1 MNKRQANRLDMVNKM
16 AVTKKSIEIKTQKT
30 TKKATAK
37 RTISNVNTFELDE
50 KSMVLKISLPVEWNK
65 TRTGLKA
72 KNVQDVKGK
81 EYKKLS
87 IVDKAGNE
95 IYLFKTTFGYESVV
109 KDVPMPKVSKKDMSA
124 LSDEEQAMLTLLLKK
139 MSK

>member
-1 MNKRQANRLDMVNKM
+1 MKRQANRLDTVNKM
-16 AVTKKSIEIKTQKT
+16 AVTKKSIEINKTQKT

-50 KSMVLKISLPVEWNK
+50 KSMILKISLPVEWNK
-65 TRTGLKA
+65 THTGLKA
-72 KNVQDVKGK
+72 KHVQDVEGK

-95 IYLFKTTFGYESVV
+95 IYLFKTTFGYEPVV
-109 KDVPMPKVSKKDMSA
+109 KESKISKADLDTSK
-124 LSDEEQAMLTLLLKK
+124 LSDEEQKMLELLMKK

>member
-1 MNKRQANRLDMVNKM
+1 MVNEM

-37 RTISNVNTFELDE
+37 RVLSNTNTFVLDE
-50 KSMVLKISLPVEWNK
+50 KKMVLTLTVPVEWNAS
-65 TRTGLKA
+65 RTGLKA
-72 KNVQDVKGK
+72 KNLTGVPGK

-87 IVDKAGNE
+87 AVDEKGNE
-95 IYLFKTTFGYESVV
+95 IYIFKTTFGYESAV
-109 KDVPMPKVSKKDMSA
+109 KESKLSKDSLDTSK
-124 LSDEEQAMLTLLLKK
+124 LSDEEQKMLELLMKK

>member
-1 MNKRQANRLDMVNKM
+1 MVNIMTVKRTIETNKT
-16 AVTKKSIEIKTQKT
+16 AKTTAKKST
-30 TKKATAK
+30 TK
-37 RTISNVNTFELDE
+37 RTISNVNTFELDG

-72 KNVQDVKGK
+72 KHVQDVEGK

-87 IVDKAGNE
+87 IVDKVGNE
-95 IYLFKTTFGYESVV
+95 IYLFKTTFGYEPVV
-109 KDVPMPKVSKKDMSA
+109 KESKISKADLDTSK
-124 LSDEEQAMLTLLLKK
+124 LSDEEQKMLELLMKK

>member
-1 MNKRQANRLDMVNKM
+1 MVNIMTVKRTIETNKT
-16 AVTKKSIEIKTQKT
+16 AKTTAKKST
-30 TKKATAK
+30 TK

-50 KSMVLKISLPVEWNK
+50 KAMILKIELPVEWNK
-65 TRTGLKA
+65 AHNGLRA
-72 KNVQDVKGK
+72 KNVQDVEGK

-95 IYLFKTTFGYESVV
+95 IYLFKTTFGYEPVV
-109 KDVPMPKVSKKDMSA
+109 KESKISKANLDTSK
-124 LSDEEQAMLTLLLKK
+124 LSDEEQEVLSLLLKK

>member
-1 MNKRQANRLDMVNKM
+1 MVNKM

-37 RTISNVNTFELDE
+37 RVLSNTNTFVLDE
-50 KSMVLKISLPVEWNK
+50 KKMVLTLTVPVEWNAS
-65 TRTGLKA
+65 RTGLKA
-72 KNVQDVKGK
+72 KNLTDVPGK

-87 IVDKAGNE
+87 AVDEKGNE
-95 IYLFKTTFGYESVV
+95 VYIFKTTFGYESVV
-109 KDVPMPKVSKKDMSA
+109 KESKLSKDSLDTSKLSNDEQKMLA
-124 LSDEEQAMLTLLLKK
+124 LLIKK

>member
-1 MNKRQANRLDMVNKM
+1 MVNI
-16 AVTKKSIEIKTQKT
+16 VTVKRTIETNKTAKTTAKKST
-30 TKKATAK
+30 TK

-65 TRTGLKA
+65 THTGLKA
-72 KNVQDVKGK
+72 KHVQDVEGK

-87 IVDKAGNE
+87 IVDKVGNE
-95 IYLFKTTFGYESVV
+95 IYLFKTTFGYEPVV
-109 KDVPMPKVSKKDMSA
+109 KESKISKADLDTSK
-124 LSDEEQAMLTLLLKK
+124 LSDEEQKMLELLMKK

>member
-1 MNKRQANRLDMVNKM
+1 MVNKM

-37 RTISNVNTFELDE
+37 RVLSNTNTFVLDE
-50 KSMVLKISLPVEWNK
+50 KKMVLILTVPVEWNAS
-65 TRTGLKA
+65 RTGLKA
-72 KNVQDVKGK
+72 KNLTDVPGK

-87 IVDKAGNE
+87 AVDEKGNE
-95 IYLFKTTFGYESVV
+95 VYIFKTTFGYESVV
-109 KDVPMPKVSKKDMSA
+109 KESKISKDSLDTSK

-139 MSK
+139 MGK

>member
-1 MNKRQANRLDMVNKM
+1 M

-37 RTISNVNTFELDE
+37 RVLSKTNTFVLDE
-50 KSMVLKISLPVEWNK
+50 KKMVLTLTVPVEWNAS
-65 TRTGLKA
+65 RTGLKA
-72 KNVQDVKGK
+72 KNLTDVPGK

-87 IVDKAGNE
+87 AVDEKGNE
-95 IYLFKTTFGYESVV
+95 VYIFKTTFGYESVAKESKLS
-109 KDVPMPKVSKKDMSA
+109 KDSLDTSK
-124 LSDEEQAMLTLLLKK
+124 LSNEEQKMLELLMKK

>member
-1 MNKRQANRLDMVNKM
+1 MVNIMTVKRTIETNKT
-16 AVTKKSIEIKTQKT
+16 AKTTAKKST
-30 TKKATAK
+30 TK

-72 KNVQDVKGK
+72 KHVQDVEGK

-95 IYLFKTTFGYESVV
+95 IYLFKTTFGYEPVV
-109 KDVPMPKVSKKDMSA
+109 KESKISKADLDTSK
-124 LSDEEQAMLTLLLKK
+124 LSDEEQKMLKLLMKK

>member
-1 MNKRQANRLDMVNKM
+1 MVNKM

-37 RTISNVNTFELDE
+37 RVLSNTNTFVLDE
-50 KSMVLKISLPVEWNK
+50 KKMVLTLTVPVEWNAS
-65 TRTGLKA
+65 RTGLKA
-72 KNVQDVKGK
+72 KNLTDVPGK

-87 IVDKAGNE
+87 AVDEKGNE
-95 IYLFKTTFGYESVV
+95 IYIFKTTFGYESVV
-109 KDVPMPKVSKKDMSA
+109 KESKLSKDSLDTSK
-124 LSDEEQAMLTLLLKK
+124 LSNEEQKMLELLMKK

>member
-1 MNKRQANRLDMVNKM
+1 MVNKM

-37 RTISNVNTFELDE
+37 RVLSNTNTFVLDE
-50 KSMVLKISLPVEWNK
+50 KKMVLTITIPVEWNAS
-65 TRTGLKA
+65 RTGLKA
-72 KNVQDVKGK
+72 KNLTDVPGK

-87 IVDKAGNE
+87 AVDDKGNE
-95 IYLFKTTFGYESVV
+95 IYIFKTTFGYESVV
-109 KDVPMPKVSKKDMSA
+109 KESKLSKDSLDMSK
-124 LSDEEQAMLTLLLKK
+124 LSDDEQKMLELLMKK

>member
-1 MNKRQANRLDMVNKM
+1 MVNIMTVKRTIETNKT
-16 AVTKKSIEIKTQKT
+16 AKTTAKKST
-30 TKKATAK
+30 TK

-65 TRTGLKA
+65 THTGLKA
-72 KNVQDVKGK
+72 KHVQDVEGK

-95 IYLFKTTFGYESVV
+95 IYLFKTTFGYEPVV
-109 KDVPMPKVSKKDMSA
+109 KESKISKADLDTSK
-124 LSDEEQAMLTLLLKK
+124 LSDEEQKMLELLMKK